1 MSNEI
6 DNNTRT
12 GCHWVSLGA
21 KRCQFTSSDA
31 PIIPK
36 FYRYITEV
44 ARNCVH
50 HLFNTQTL
58 RRINTYFSFKV
69 LFLKPQRD
77 LSNSVKVFSVLNF
90 ISLLLFYKKIQG
102 SAVPRSA
109 DPQFS
114 NTPRTLRYQQDRQSD
129 IIEYHILNC
138 YLHLQP
144 FLGTSKLSKF

>member
-1 MSNEI
+1 MKL
-6 DNNTRT
+6 TT
-12 GCHWVSLGA
+12 TLALGA
-21 KRCQFTSSDA
+21 KRCQFTSPDA

-36 FYRYITEV
+36 FYSYITEV

-69 LFLKPQRD
+69 FLLQPQRE
-77 LSNSVKVFSVLNF
+77 LSNSVQVFSVLNF

-102 SAVPRSA
+102 SAAPRSA

-114 NTPRTLRYQQDRQSD
+114 YTPRTPRYQQDRQSD
-129 IIEYHILNC
+129 IIEYHKLNC
-138 YLHLQP
+138 YLHLQH
-144 FLGTSKLSKF
+144 FRNIEVI